1 MTKIKNTSLILGILL
16 SLALLAACTPAS
28 APAESQPTL
37 DIAALKAE
45 IASTVIAEITQQAP
59 AQAEAPAEQ
68 PAADEPTQTPWIIT
82 ATPDPAQ
89 QETVQVAVP
98 VLATATKKPASSG
111 GAAWPTI
118 TPTYYTDVARCSN
131 LTPASYSV
139 FSPGYD
145 FDTVWTVEN
154 TGHRQWN
161 GNFYYKLRRFD
172 GTEFGPVFVGA
183 LNVGDTFSATMDT
196 VAPLNPGNYV
206 NTLYL
211 VNDDGVTFFT
221 SAFVFTVK

>member
-1 MTKIKNTSLILGILL
+1 MTKMKLNILILGILL
-16 SLALLAACTPAS
+16 ALTVLAGCTPAA
-28 APAESQPTL
+28 APAEAQPTL

-45 IASTVIAEITQQAP
+45 IASTVIAEITLQAP
-59 AQAEAPAEQ
+59 AQDAAPAEQ
-68 PAADEPTQTPWIIT
+68 PDVVEPTRTPWVIT
-82 ATPDPAQ
+82 ATADPAQ
-89 QETVQVAVP
+89 QETVQVVVP
-98 VLATATKKPASSG
+98 VLATATKKPVSG
-111 GAAWPTI
+111 GAVWPTI

-131 LTPASYSV
+131 LQPASYSV

-161 GNFYYKLRRFD
+161 ASFYYKLRRFD
-172 GTEFGPVFVGA
+172 GTEFGPVYVGA
-183 LNVGDTFSATMDT
+183 LTVGDTFTAVMDT
-196 VAPLNPGNYV
+196 VAPNTPGNYV